1 VADASPKTPAGR
13 RIRGLDA
20 DQRRAQR
27 RNALLDAALD
37 LFAEQGY
44 LSTSIEQICQRA
56 YVGTKSFYEVFDGR
70 ESCYVALL
78 RRIVERTT
86 AHMARVLEGAPDDEP
101 EATRILIEAFAHSF
115 VDDVRL
121 AKVTFG
127 EGSAITPAAERQRRA
142 NRRWAADFIE
152 SIWQRYGVGSRHTRG
167 VAVGVVGGLFEI
179 VADWVHDA
187 DVPDDTAVTILI
199 RDLSSFY
206 GATRA
211 GMQPSVPDLPVQTA
225 AGRSAAATARPK

>member
-1 VADASPKTPAGR
+1 VAKASTNTPAGR

-27 RNALLDAALD
+27 RDALLDAALD

-44 LSTSIEQICQRA
+44 PGTSIEQICQRA
-56 YVGTKSFYEVFDGR
+56 YVGTKSFYEVFDSR
-70 ESCYVALL
+70 ESCYIALL
-78 RRIVERTT
+78 RRITEQTM
-86 AHMARVLEGAPDDEP
+86 AHMATVLDGAPDAEP
-101 EATRILIEAFAHSF
+101 AATRILIEAFAHWF
-115 VDDVRL
+115 ADDVRL

-127 EGSAITPAAERQRRA
+127 EGSAITPAVERQRRA
-142 NRRWAADFIE
+142 NRRWAAAFIE
-152 SIWQRYGVGSRHTRG
+152 SIWQRYGGDSGRTRG

-187 DVPDDTAVTILI
+187 DVTEEKAVATLI
-199 RDLSSFY
+199 HDLISFY

-211 GMQPSVPDLPVQTA
+211 GMQPGS
-225 AGRSAAATARPK
+225 ARPGN

>member
-1 VADASPKTPAGR
+1 MAKVSAGVPAGR

-20 DQRRAQR
+20 DQRRALR
-27 RNALLDAALD
+27 RDALLDAALD

-44 LSTSIEQICQRA
+44 LGTSIEQICQRA

-78 RRIVERTT
+78 RRIVEQTT
-86 AHMARVLEGAPDDEP
+86 ARMVRVLEGAPDDEA

-142 NRRWAADFIE
+142 NRRWAAAFIG
-152 SIWQRYGVGSRHTRG
+152 SIWLRYGVGSGRTSG
-167 VAVGVVGGLFEI
+167 IAAGVVGGLFEI

-187 DVPDDTAVTILI
+187 DVTDEHAIATLI
-199 RDLSSFY
+199 SDLISFY

-211 GMQPSVPDLPVQTA
+211 GMELSVPTPRLNVANRP
-225 AGRSAAATARPK
+225 ARMTEHPK

>member
-1 VADASPKTPAGR
+1 VAKARASTPPGR

-20 DQRRAQR
+20 DQRRALR
-27 RNALLDAALD
+27 RDALLDAALD

-44 LSTSIEQICQRA
+44 LGTSIEQICQRA
-56 YVGTKSFYEVFDGR
+56 YVGTKSFYELFDGR

-78 RRIVERTT
+78 RRIVQQTT
-86 AHMARVLEGAPDDEP
+86 AHMVRVLDGAPDDETS
-101 EATRILIEAFAHSF
+101 ATRVLIEAFAHSF

-142 NRRWAADFIE
+142 NRRWAAEFIE
-152 SIWQRYGVGSRHTRG
+152 SIWQRYGVGPGRTRG
-167 VAVGVVGGLFEI
+167 IAAGVVGGLFEI

-187 DVPDDTAVTILI
+187 DVTDEQAIATLI
-199 RDLSSFY
+199 SDLISFY

-211 GMQPSVPDLPVQTA
+211 GMKLSLPGPRRKAADRPAETA
-225 AGRSAAATARPK
+225 AHPK

>member
-1 VADASPKTPAGR
+1 VAEASTNGPAGR

-27 RNALLDAALD
+27 RDALLDAALD

-44 LSTSIEQICQRA
+44 LGTSIEQICQRA
-56 YVGTKSFYEVFDGR
+56 YVGTKSFYEVFDSR

-78 RRIVERTT
+78 RRITEQTT
-86 AHMARVLEGAPDDEP
+86 AHMVRVLEAAPADEP
-101 EATRILIEAFAHSF
+101 AATRILIEAFAHWF
-115 VDDVRL
+115 ADDVRL

-142 NRRWAADFIE
+142 NRRWAAEFIE
-152 SIWQRYGVGSRHTRG
+152 SIWQRYGAGSGRTRG

-187 DVPDDTAVTILI
+187 DVTDEKAVATLVH
-199 RDLSSFY
+199 DLVSFY
-206 GATRA
+206 SATRA
-211 GMQPSVPDLPVQTA
+211 GMRQPAPGS
-225 AGRSAAATARPK
+225 ARPGSAGAGG